1 MPVDKLDGLVDAPLF
16 EQISNRS
23 REERNCAIGRSG
35 DVTMPTSPAGATPL
49 RFPALCPPPV
59 DPGGGRP
66 SASDAF
72 EAISDGRRERS
83 ATGWSIGRGARSLDE
98 IAARALESGLVN
110 GGGLQLLAKGCRRLV
125 EGILA
130 SQTGRRN
137 DGSALNS

>member
-72 EAISDGRRERS
+72 EAVSDGRRERS
-83 ATGWSIGRGARSLDE
+83 ATGWSIGRGARSLKQTSPVKRPAKVE
-98 IAARALESGLVN
+98 VAIATPIAPSHPAGVGTSQPGGHIQPAR
-110 GGGLQLLAKGCRRLV
+110 RR
-125 EGILA
+125 GPM
-130 SQTGRRN
+130 R
-137 DGSALNS
+137 

>member
-23 REERNCAIGRSG
+23 REERNCAIGKSG
-35 DVTMPTSPAGATPL
+35 DVTMPTSPA
-49 RFPALCPPPV
+49 R
-59 DPGGGRP
+59 GRP

-72 EAISDGRRERS
+72 EAVSDGRRERS

-110 GGGLQLLAKGCRRLV
+110 GGGLQLL
-125 EGILA
+125 
-130 SQTGRRN
+130 
-137 DGSALNS
+137 